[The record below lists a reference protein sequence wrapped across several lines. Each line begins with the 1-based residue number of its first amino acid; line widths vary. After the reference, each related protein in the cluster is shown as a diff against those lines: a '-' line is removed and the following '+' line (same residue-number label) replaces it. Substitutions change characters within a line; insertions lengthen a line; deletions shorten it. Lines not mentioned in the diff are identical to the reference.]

1 MATPSMIAKPVVCA
15 RDLRV
20 TYGSFEAV
28 SDFSFSVH
36 RGEVF
41 GLVGPNGAG
50 KTSTLKVLTGLLRP
64 SAGSATVCGYDV
76 VRQSDDARRCIGY
89 MADFFGVYDYLTVY
103 EYLAFFG
110 GMYGLEG
117 QGLAEGMDAA
127 VALVSLEGKREAFIH
142 TLSRGMKQRLYL
154 ARALV
159 HRPRVLILDEPA
171 SGMDPRGRNDMV
183 RALKKLAAGG
193 TTVVI
198 SSHILD
204 ELEDLCTDV
213 GFMEAGR
220 FAGIH
225 RLHPMQRK
233 DRTGNRY
240 LLHTPETERPKAL
253 ALARKMTEVKAAG
266 PAPAGVWL
274 DIEGDETVVGDVVRQ
289 MVTAGISVLLPATE
303 RTYLRDVFMT
313 MTKGEIT

>member
-1 MATPSMIAKPVVCA
+1 MATTSTIAKPLVCV
-15 RDLRV
+15 RNLRV
-20 TYGSFEAV
+20 TYGTFDAV
-28 SDFSFSVH
+28 HDFSFSVH

-64 SAGSATVCGYDV
+64 SAGSASVCGYDV
-76 VRQSDDARRCIGY
+76 VKQSDDARRCIGY

-103 EYLAFFG
+103 EYLTFFG
-110 GMYGLEG
+110 GMYGL
-117 QGLAEGMDAA
+117 QGRSLAAGIDAA
-127 VALVSLEGKREAFIH
+127 IALVSLEGKRQAFIR

-159 HRPRVLILDEPA
+159 HGPQVLILDEPA
-171 SGMDPRGRNDMV
+171 SGMDPRGRDDMV
-183 RALKKLAAGG
+183 RALKKLATDG

-204 ELEDLCTDV
+204 ELEDLCTDIGV
-213 GFMEAGR
+213 MEAGQ

-240 LLHTPETERPKAL
+240 LLHTPETERARAL
-253 ALARKMTEVKAAG
+253 ALARTLKQVKAAG
-266 PAPAGVWL
+266 PAAAGVWL
-274 DIEGDETVVGDVVRQ
+274 DIEGDETAVSDIVRQ
-289 MVTAGISVLLPATE
+289 MVAAGISVLLPATE
-303 RTYLRDVFMT
+303 RTYLRDVFMS
-313 MTKGEIT
+313 MTKGDIT